1 MKNYFENNPKLY
13 KFIQK
18 FLSVIMV
25 IIWLYLF
32 ILWLCLNVFIIISL
46 AMLCYNKTTIVNLL
60 ISFGIIPLHILITMF
75 YFKFWKYIKNFVYKE
90 TDKMKNFILTV
101 SIIVAF
107 YLYARL
113 TAYVCAIMFF
123 VGH

>member
-1 MKNYFENNPKLY
+1 MIMKNYFESNPKLY

-90 TDKMKNFILTV
+90 TDKMKNFILAIST
-101 SIIVAF
+101 IIVF
-107 YLYARL
+107 YLYVRL
-113 TAYVCAIMFF
+113 TAYICVIICYL
-123 VGH
+123 